1 MGNLLCIGLIRQFSA
16 IPTPRGLDD
25 ANDRLP
31 TCMDVDVF
39 DRDFLPTLAT
49 MAVERF
55 EQRGVGAGKFVR
67 LREVLLS
74 ALECL
79 LADHGAAVAFHRGVV
94 GGD

>member
-1 MGNLLCIGLIRQFSA
+1 MTGYDRVGEL
-16 IPTPRGLDD
+16 PRGLDD
-25 ANDRLP
+25 ADDGVAAGMH
-31 TCMDVDVF
+31 MDMFHCD
-39 DRDFLPTLAT
+39 LLLALAA
-49 MAVERF
+49 MPIERF

-79 LADHGAAVAFHRGVV
+79 LAEHGAAVAFHRGVV